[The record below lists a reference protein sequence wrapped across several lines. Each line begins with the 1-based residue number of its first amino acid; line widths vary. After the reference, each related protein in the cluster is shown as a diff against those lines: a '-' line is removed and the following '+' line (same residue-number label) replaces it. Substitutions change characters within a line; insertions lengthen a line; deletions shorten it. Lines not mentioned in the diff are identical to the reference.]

1 MFVSSSL
8 PRVRKLAD
16 VCRRTINIKETQ
28 KHEKSLIFQCPY
40 FKRFSG
46 IEKVHRNSIKI
57 TVDLCQEAAKK
68 MPLKREKENLIKEEA
83 PIRVCASRHSTGG
96 VGETRTLAPGFS
108 RPTPLA
114 GAPRHQLEYYSELLY
129 VFTKLWRRG
138 WDSNPCAFWANG
150 FQDRLV
156 MTASI
161 PLRDFAT
168 LLFYHNQVYMS
179 IIFFTFLIFPH
190 IRIKDVC

>member
-1 MFVSSSL
+1 MV
-8 PRVRKLAD
+8 
-16 VCRRTINIKETQ
+16 
-28 KHEKSLIFQCPY
+28 
-40 FKRFSG
+40 FS
-46 IEKVHRNSIKI
+46 
-57 TVDLCQEAAKK
+57 D
-68 MPLKREKENLIKEEA
+68 
-83 PIRVCASRHSTGG
+83 GG

-168 LLFYHNQVYMS
+168 
-179 IIFFTFLIFPH
+179 
-190 IRIKDVC
+190 